1 MLEEAIAGAGSSG
14 ASAGSAKALLLPQT
28 VIANPNTRR
37 CLVSC
42 AFNPTGFAVSSTLI
56 DPKFR
61 LPGTSALY
69 AVFISGLPKLPCTNP
84 CRLPSKSGWGYNVLD
99 IKCLELKLESPL
111 WHLNCNRYG
120 SRAEHSRLG
129 FEVFG
134 VRCVSVYRLVLGDA
148 IQSRNTP
155 VLACWSGAPKRSPKM
170 EEVVMK
176 SRMLATLP
184 LAAVLA
190 FPASAQTSSSQD
202 QSNPPAA
209 SQTTQSTDNMN
220 GTGKQPLQA
229 PAREGFWGRVNPF
242 ARKSYVKRQTDPI
255 RDRVNELDDLT
266 AANGKAIKDTDA
278 RSQAGIKLASDKANE
293 ADQHAIDAG
302 NKATMAQQTAQQ
314 ATTRIQTVETVVGNI
329 DQYKASN
336 QTEIRFKPG
345 QTMLSKNAKDALDEM
360 ATGVK
365 GQRGYIIEVQGF
377 SSGKGQTAI
386 TNSQKMAESV
396 VRYLVLNHE
405 IPVYRIYLVGMGNA
419 PAPTATDE
427 TAKTKRLS
435 GGRVEISLLKNDL
448 EQLSSNTGAPA
459 TTVDQQQQP
468 K

>member
-1 MLEEAIAGAGSSG
+1 M
-14 ASAGSAKALLLPQT
+14 
-28 VIANPNTRR
+28 NT
-37 CLVSC
+37 
-42 AFNPTGFAVSSTLI
+42 
-56 DPKFR
+56 
-61 LPGTSALY
+61 
-69 AVFISGLPKLPCTNP
+69 
-84 CRLPSKSGWGYNVLD
+84 
-99 IKCLELKLESPL
+99 
-111 WHLNCNRYG
+111 
-120 SRAEHSRLG
+120 
-129 FEVFG
+129 
-134 VRCVSVYRLVLGDA
+134 
-148 IQSRNTP
+148 
-155 VLACWSGAPKRSPKM
+155 
-170 EEVVMK
+170 
-176 SRMLATLP
+176 RMLATLP

-190 FPASAQTSSSQD
+190 FPALAQSSSPTTQD
-202 QSNPPAA
+202 QSNPPAS
-209 SQTTQSTDNMN
+209 SQTSQSDNMN
-220 GTGKQPLQA
+220 GSGKQPLQA

-278 RSQAGIKLASDKANE
+278 RAQAGIKLASDKANE
-293 ADQHAIDAG
+293 ADQHAVDAG
-302 NKATMAQQTAQQ
+302 NKATMAQQSAQQ

-345 QTMLSKNAKDALDEM
+345 QTVLSKNAKDALDEM

-396 VRYLVLNHE
+396 VRYMVLNSE

-419 PAPTATDE
+419 PVASADDNG
-427 TAKTKRLS
+427 KTKHMS

-448 EQLSSNTGAPA
+448 EQLASSGSSTPS
-459 TTVDQQQQP
+459 TSPDQQQQP